1 VVPTVFSAESPVDAT
16 VLDGS
21 EFQGTYHYDEAILT
35 STGEATFT
43 ENSTIYASELEIN
56 GDLLGEDAEA
66 PGEDAPGIEMYAE
79 DALTINGRIV
89 AGSGGNG
96 DDIEAYADT
105 VEATDGGNGGYL
117 HIKLN
122 HTDSTLEVGTL
133 AYLEA
138 GPGGAGGTAEAL
150 GNNGTSA
157 NVTAIGGDGGHGGSL
172 GINATNSALNGTLR
186 LGSSGDGGH
195 AVADREQRNTS
206 AVGGDGGKVGALG
219 TPEDVDPETLYEDDQ
234 LEGGNPGSGGHGW
247 AYSHSGEDGDDDSA
261 SGDPGSDGED
271 GISPS
276 SLGDLGDEHGGDAA
290 DGAGAKAV
298 AGDAKPHCMVLLDWI
313 KTGWYACVALDGG
326 DGGNATALGGA
337 GGDGGDGAAGVTDA
351 EDQPIHGGD
360 GGQGGEG
367 GDAIAK
373 AGDHTCGQIGGDG
386 SGGDDQDSHEIPST
400 CGEQG
405 DAYAEAHGG
414 DGGDGGSAG
423 WGQVLTEDI
432 DSFCRNAESEE
443 QDQFCWE
450 PAVDDGATVCGHGG
464 YGGSGGDAYAY
475 ADAEET
481 DGDAT
486 GDETEIGDDGAN
498 GQPGAA
504 APHDDCDHDVDHSH
518 VSS

>member
-195 AVADREQRNTS
+195 AVADRDHRNTS
-206 AVGGDGGKVGALG
+206 ATGGDGGKVGVFG
-219 TPEDVDPETLYEDDQ
+219 TPEDTDAETLHDNDR
-234 LEGGNPGSGGHGW
+234 LEGGNGGDGAHGW
-247 AYSHSGEDGDDDSA
+247 AYTTDGGDGEDDRGSAAPGADGQDGTLATSVDEVGDQEHGEPGEDGYNA
-261 SGDPGSDGED
+261 WAE
-271 GISPS
+271 
-276 SLGDLGDEHGGDAA
+276 GGDAEP
-290 DGAGAKAV
+290 K
-298 AGDAKPHCMVLLDWI
+298 CMILLDWYNT
-313 KTGWYACVALDGG
+313 KWVQCVALDGA
-326 DGGNATALGGA
+326 DGGNATSIAGT
-337 GGDGGDGAAGVTDA
+337 GGDGGTGADGALDSD
-351 EDQPIHGGD
+351 DQPVHGGNGGD
-360 GGQGGEG
+360 GGKGGV
-367 GDAIAK
+367 ATAF
-373 AGDHTCGQIGGDG
+373 AGERSCAQIGQEGEDPGDQAVELG
-386 SGGDDQDSHEIPST
+386 N
-400 CGEQG
+400 CGEHG
-405 DAYAEAHGG
+405 DAYGESHGGNGG
-414 DGGDGGSAG
+414 DGGDGG
-423 WGQVLTEDI
+423 WGEILTDDI
-432 DSFCRNAESEE
+432 DAFCRNAESEHQE
-443 QDQFCWE
+443 EFCWE
-450 PAVDDGATVCGHGG
+450 PASEDGSPVCGHGG
-464 YGGSGGDAYAY
+464 YGGSEGGAPVNVEAKGETTVVDESGATG
-475 ADAEET
+475 T
-481 DGDAT
+481 DGVSST
-486 GDETEIGDDGAN
+486 HKE
-498 GQPGAA
+498 
-504 APHDDCDHDVDHSH
+504 CDHASDHSH
-518 VSS
+518 VSG